1 MGKISN
7 SLERFI
13 NEVKTNEQIKEMKIY
28 DVLVSNC
35 DDFYHVCEKFADIG
49 LNAPKYRVPGTCDV
63 QGCFQ
68 FEDIRKAKEIAKK
81 FLKKPHKCVIFFCTL
96 FSNVAAR
103 KIGRL
108 FL

>member
-35 DDFYHVCEKFADIG
+35 DDFYHVCEKFADI
-49 LNAPKYRVPGTCDV
+49 
-63 QGCFQ
+63 
-68 FEDIRKAKEIAKK
+68 
-81 FLKKPHKCVIFFCTL
+81 
-96 FSNVAAR
+96 
-103 KIGRL
+103 
-108 FL
+108 